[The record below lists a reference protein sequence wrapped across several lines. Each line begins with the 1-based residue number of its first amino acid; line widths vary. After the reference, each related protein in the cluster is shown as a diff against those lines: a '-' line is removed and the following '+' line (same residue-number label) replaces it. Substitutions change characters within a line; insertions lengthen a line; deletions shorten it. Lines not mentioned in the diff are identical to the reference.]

1 MAFIEKLDGQSL
13 NLSQEEFEL
22 YMSGQASP
30 QKPLSPSSSSG
41 PGGPLIS
48 GSVSGSASGAAAKGH
63 RTKHLDLLTGL
74 DTRQEKVLEGARRLE
89 RDLIDWC
96 DGVEHGVQDVLEKF
110 PLDSAVVAAATDPT
124 AIDSENVENDKLP
137 PPLTPQMFGR

>member
-30 QKPLSPSSSSG
+30 QKPLSASSSSG
-41 PGGPLIS
+41 GPLIAS
-48 GSVSGSASGAAAKGH
+48 SAAGAAAKGH
-63 RTKHLDLLTGL
+63 RAKNLDLLTGL

-96 DGVEHGVQDVLEKF
+96 DGVEHSVQDVLEKF
-110 PLDSAVVAAATDPT
+110 PLDGTAAAADPT
-124 AIDSENVENDKLP
+124 TIDSENVENDKLP
-137 PPLTPQMFGR
+137 PPLTPQMFAR